1 MSSILSSAGSKTSS
15 FDLPPEILLPTLEKL
30 DSVEMCKVRRVCKKW
45 LELVE
50 DIKQLWCKLVVQ
62 EEAGKV
68 GNSVIRMSKVYIAE
82 EETDSFKEIL
92 QKSNKTLRKLVLD
105 LDWMEWRDEW
115 TTIDL
120 DPDEIDQQ

>member
-50 DIKQLWCKLVVQ
+50 DIKQLRCKLVVQ

-68 GNSVIRMSKVYIAE
+68 GNSVIKMSKVYIAE

>member
-50 DIKQLWCKLVVQ
+50 DIKQLRCKLVVQ